1 MSAVRSIPEGYHS
14 LTPTIVC
21 KDAAQAID
29 FYKQAF
35 EAKELGRM
43 TGPGGK
49 IGHAELQ
56 IGDSR
61 LMLSDEFPGMAS
73 APGPTPITSCSI
85 VIYTDNVDAVFERAV
100 KAGAKVEMP
109 LQNQFWETATA
120 NCATP
125 LAISG
130 DWHNTWK
137 TSHPRKWSAALRLG
151 WRNLAPKPVALTAK
165 PGSVRA
171 QRLAAAR
178 SSATHLPQ
186 AELLHFFLFI
196 FVQWP
201 QPGRTAHSARIAVFR
216 HNHRRV
222 CLASEYV
229 LLQSPGH
236 VLIQLRHLRH
246 SASQHNHIRI
256 QQVDHLRQTAR
267 QPVFVTLQA
276 RRSCGVAR
284 VATFHNFLP
293 A

>member
-109 LQNQFWETATA
+109 LQNQFWGDRYGKLRD
-120 NCATP
+120 P
-125 LAISG
+125 FGHQWGLAQHVEDVAPAEMERRSKAWMAEFSAKASG
-130 DWHNTWK
+130 
-137 TSHPRKWSAALRLG
+137 
-151 WRNLAPKPVALTAK
+151 
-165 PGSVRA
+165 
-171 QRLAAAR
+171 
-178 SSATHLPQ
+178 
-186 AELLHFFLFI
+186 
-196 FVQWP
+196 
-201 QPGRTAHSARIAVFR
+201 AHS
-216 HNHRRV
+216 
-222 CLASEYV
+222 
-229 LLQSPGH
+229 
-236 VLIQLRHLRH
+236 
-246 SASQHNHIRI
+246 
-256 QQVDHLRQTAR
+256 
-267 QPVFVTLQA
+267 
-276 RRSCGVAR
+276 
-284 VATFHNFLP
+284 
-293 A
+293 